1 MIRYSAKI
9 KFDLAEISADF
20 LRNLRTL
27 REIKTHRR
35 PRPHMISALIV
46 DDEKKNHECLS
57 KLLEEYCPT
66 VKVVGQVSSVDE
78 ALDFISKNKP
88 QLVFLDVEM
97 PNGTGF
103 DLLRKVP
110 VIDFKIIFVTAHAH
124 YAIKAI
130 RFSAVDYILKPIDT
144 DDLVRAVEKVSNE
157 LEENGP
163 SQYNA
168 LLENLNTTS
177 TYKIAIP
184 VKDGYAFLLPE
195 EIIRLHADGAYTH
208 IHTAIEK
215 FTGTKNIKEYEDLL
229 HEYGFFRSHNSHLIN
244 LKHVKRFSR
253 LDGYFVH
260 MSDNSVAEISR
271 RKKEEFIGMMT
282 KKAIS

>member
-1 MIRYSAKI
+1 MI
-9 KFDLAEISADF
+9 
-20 LRNLRTL
+20 T
-27 REIKTHRR
+27 
-35 PRPHMISALIV
+35 ALLV
-46 DDEKKNHECLS
+46 DDEKRNHNSLV
-57 KLLEEYCPT
+57 KLLKEYCPT
-66 VKVVGQVSSVDE
+66 VEIIGQATSVDE
-78 ALDFISKNKP
+78 ALQFLSKNKP

-103 DLLRKVP
+103 DLLRKVEK
-110 VIDFKIIFVTAHAH
+110 IDFKIIFVTAHAH

-144 DDLVRAVEKVSNE
+144 DDLMRAVNKVSEE
-157 LEENGP
+157 LSENHP
-163 SQYNA
+163 AQYNA
-168 LLENLNTTS
+168 LLENLNSSS

-208 IHTAIEK
+208 IYTSGEK
-215 FTGTKNIKEYEDLL
+215 FTGTKNIKEYEQLL
-229 HEYGFFRSHNSHLIN
+229 TEYGFFRSHNSHLIN

-282 KKAIS
+282 KGEMR

>member
-1 MIRYSAKI
+1 MI
-9 KFDLAEISADF
+9 
-20 LRNLRTL
+20 T
-27 REIKTHRR
+27 
-35 PRPHMISALIV
+35 ALIV
-46 DDEKKNHECLS
+46 DDEKKNHECLT
-57 KLLEEYCPT
+57 KLLEEYCPE
-66 VKVVGQVSSVDE
+66 VKLLGQVSSVDE
-78 ALDFISKNKP
+78 ALDFISKNRP

-110 VIDFKIIFVTAHAH
+110 AIDFKIIFVTAHAH

-144 DDLVRAVEKVSNE
+144 DDLIKAVEKVSTE
-157 LEENGP
+157 LDSSGP
-163 SQYNA
+163 TQYDT
-168 LLENLNTTS
+168 LLENLSATT

-184 VKDGYAFLLPE
+184 VKDGYAFLLPD

-208 IHTAIEK
+208 IHTAGEK

-229 HEYGFFRSHNSHLIN
+229 SEYGFFRSHNSHLIN

-271 RKKEEFIGMMT
+271 RKKDEFIGMMT
-282 KKAIS
+282 RKAVS

>member
-1 MIRYSAKI
+1 MI
-9 KFDLAEISADF
+9 
-20 LRNLRTL
+20 T
-27 REIKTHRR
+27 
-35 PRPHMISALIV
+35 ALLV
-46 DDEKKNHECLS
+46 DDEKRNHDSLS
-57 KLLEEYCPT
+57 GLLKEYCPT
-66 VKVVGQVSSVDE
+66 VEVIGKASSVDE
-78 ALDFISKNKP
+78 ALQFISNQKP

-110 VIDFKIIFVTAHAH
+110 KIDFKIIFVTAHAH

-144 DDLVRAVEKVSNE
+144 DDLVHAVEKVSAE
-157 LEENGP
+157 LDSRES
-163 SQYNA
+163 SQYST

-208 IHTAIEK
+208 IHTAGEK

-229 HEYGFFRSHNSHLIN
+229 MEYGFFRSHNSHLIN

-282 KKAIS
+282 GKGVV

>member
-1 MIRYSAKI
+1 
-9 KFDLAEISADF
+9 
-20 LRNLRTL
+20 
-27 REIKTHRR
+27 
-35 PRPHMISALIV
+35 
-46 DDEKKNHECLS
+46 
-57 KLLEEYCPT
+57 
-66 VKVVGQVSSVDE
+66 
-78 ALDFISKNKP
+78 
-88 QLVFLDVEM
+88 M

-184 VKDGYAFLLPE
+184 VKTAMHFYYRKRSFVCMPTEPTRTSTQPLKNLPVQKHQRVRRPFAR
-195 EIIRLHADGAYTH
+195 IR
-208 IHTAIEK
+208 
-215 FTGTKNIKEYEDLL
+215 
-229 HEYGFFRSHNSHLIN
+229 FFRSHNSHLIN

>member
-1 MIRYSAKI
+1 MI
-9 KFDLAEISADF
+9 
-20 LRNLRTL
+20 T
-27 REIKTHRR
+27 
-35 PRPHMISALIV
+35 ALLV
-46 DDEKKNHECLS
+46 DDEKKNHDSLS
-57 KLLEEYCPT
+57 GLLKEYCPT
-66 VKVVGQVSSVDE
+66 VEVIGKATSVNE
-78 ALDFISKNKP
+78 ALQCISKQKP

-110 VIDFKIIFVTAHAH
+110 TIDFKIIFVTAHAH

-144 DDLVRAVEKVSNE
+144 DDLVRAIEKVSNE
-157 LEENGP
+157 ISDTAPL
-163 SQYNA
+163 QYNA

-208 IHTAIEK
+208 IHTAEEK

-229 HEYGFFRSHNSHLIN
+229 SEYGFFRSHNSHLIN

-271 RKKEEFIGMMT
+271 RKKEEFIGMMS
-282 KKAIS
+282 KKALS